1 MIDSLKFLIDPS
13 IIVALAQLLIT
24 ALTISIYMIILGS
37 KY

>member
-13 IIVALAQLLIT
+13 IIVDLAQLLIT
-24 ALTISIYMIILGS
+24 TLTISIYMIFLWS